1 MVDIAPSLYER
12 VNESFKDLLERN
24 SKIKAI
30 QKKIKEGGATYE
42 DATEYAIEVG
52 ESLRRAFTDITAEA
66 LPDGVMYYN
75 IADRVVRPNMVE
87 QHEIVA
93 DVAEAVQK
101 DLNLKAGLGLNAIRP
116 LIDNNRIQGIID
128 KVSATGFNEAK
139 WILGEPVINYA
150 QSVVT
155 EAIYQNAGMHA
166 KIGLRPK
173 IIRTAE
179 PYGVRTVVRGRKRYT
194 YKVPCDW
201 CKLLEGVYDYAEVST
216 GSDVWRQHENC
227 RCLITYDPG
236 NGKRENVR
244 TKKIYDSQAEAEKEN
259 RIELANRMFNKN
271 DPTLLKDRANNYE
284 LSVGSGRRNTFGKNL
299 KDYQH
304 DDIRNIAKTTPKG
317 RLSNELAKHAENI
330 DRLED
335 KLKNTTRYV
344 PDYYDKSEKIRRE
357 LTRKWERQ
365 VYQNKDA
372 LKIKYEVYE
381 ELYL

>member
-12 VNESFKDLLERN
+12 VNELFKDLLDRN

-52 ESLRRAFTDITAEA
+52 ESLRRAFTDITAED

-128 KVSATGFNEAK
+128 KVSATGFNEAR

-166 KIGLRPK
+166 KVGLSFTHFLSGLGLGELGYPCCHCARFNNDMD
-173 IIRTAE
+173 
-179 PYGVRTVVRGRKRYT
+179 VV
-194 YKVPCDW
+194 CD
-201 CKLLEGVYDYAEVST
+201 VF
-216 GSDVWRQHENC
+216 
-227 RCLITYDPG
+227 
-236 NGKRENVR
+236 NVC
-244 TKKIYDSQAEAEKEN
+244 
-259 RIELANRMFNKN
+259 MF
-271 DPTLLKDRANNYE
+271 
-284 LSVGSGRRNTFGKNL
+284 
-299 KDYQH
+299 
-304 DDIRNIAKTTPKG
+304 
-317 RLSNELAKHAENI
+317 
-330 DRLED
+330 
-335 KLKNTTRYV
+335 
-344 PDYYDKSEKIRRE
+344 
-357 LTRKWERQ
+357 
-365 VYQNKDA
+365 
-372 LKIKYEVYE
+372 
-381 ELYL
+381 